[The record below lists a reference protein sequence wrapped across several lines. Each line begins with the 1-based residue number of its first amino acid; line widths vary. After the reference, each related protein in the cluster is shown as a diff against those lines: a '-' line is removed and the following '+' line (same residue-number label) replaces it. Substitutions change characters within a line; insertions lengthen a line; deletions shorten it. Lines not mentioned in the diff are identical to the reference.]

1 MFLNCESDPA
11 GGKKLNR
18 FSYICVTG
26 ATVLALSACSGK
38 PSAVA
43 SRGGSAPTA
52 YGTTFDVPG
61 STEARGA
68 YGGSYAS
75 TDTRDAPVP
84 QVDGKPMWA
93 ANRKHTAEENAR
105 YQFAKNGGDFSA
117 SNETDYVKKAHSFL
131 ERPPHGAETIDRSNG
146 DKLIYDPSGNVF
158 AVVSR
163 DGAPR
168 TMFKPRDGA
177 SYWAQ
182 QKERESQRGKSGYG
196 GGSQSPD
203 QS

>member
-1 MFLNCESDPA
+1 MRSVA
-11 GGKKLNR
+11 
-18 FSYICVTG
+18 YIG
-26 ATVLALSACSGK
+26 AACIMSLALAACNGK

-43 SRGGSAPTA
+43 TQSASAPTA
-52 YGTTFDVPG
+52 YGASGAG
-61 STEARGA
+61 SSNTKGS

-75 TDTRDAPVP
+75 TDPRDAPVP
-84 QVDGKPMWA
+84 QIDGKPMWA
-93 ANRKHTAEENAR
+93 ANRKHTAEENAQ
-105 YQFAKNGGDFSA
+105 YQFAKNGGDFGA
-117 SNETDYVKKAHSFL
+117 ANETEYVKKVHNFVD
-131 ERPPHGAETIDRSNG
+131 RPPHGADTIDRSNG
-146 DKLIYDPSGNVF
+146 DKLIYDPAGNTF

-182 QKERESQRGKSGYG
+182 QKDRESKRGKSGYS
-196 GGSQSPD
+196 GGSQTSD

>member
-1 MFLNCESDPA
+1 MKPVLYLN
-11 GGKKLNR
+11 
-18 FSYICVTG
+18 IC
-26 ATVLALSACSGK
+26 ATALILAACNGK
-38 PSAVA
+38 PSAVSSQSA
-43 SRGGSAPTA
+43 SAPAAYGSSSGAAGSGSGGS
-52 YGTTFDVPG
+52 
-61 STEARGA
+61 

-75 TDTRDAPVP
+75 TDPRDAPVP

-93 ANRKHTAEENAR
+93 ANRKHSAEENAQ
-105 YQFAKNGGDFSA
+105 YQFAKNGGDFA
-117 SNETDYVKKAHSFL
+117 AANETDYVKKVHNFV
-131 ERPPHGAETIDRSNG
+131 ERPPHGADTIERSNG

-182 QKERESQRGKSGYG
+182 QKDRESKRGKTGSG
-196 GGSQSPD
+196 GGSQSAD
-203 QS
+203 QG

>member
-1 MFLNCESDPA
+1 MRSIL
-11 GGKKLNR
+11 
-18 FSYICVTG
+18 YVG
-26 ATVLALSACSGK
+26 ATCMAALALVACNGK

-43 SRGGSAPTA
+43 SQNASAPAAYGGSSS
-52 YGTTFDVPG
+52 G
-61 STEARGA
+61 SASDTKGS

-75 TDTRDAPVP
+75 TDPRDAPVP

-93 ANRKHTAEENAR
+93 ANRKHSAEENAQ
-105 YQFAKNGGDFSA
+105 YQFAKNGGDFGA
-117 SNETDYVKKAHSFL
+117 TNETDYVKKTHSFV
-131 ERPPHGAETIDRSNG
+131 ERPPHGADTIERSNG

-182 QKERESQRGKSGYG
+182 QKDRESSRGKSGG
-196 GGSQSPD
+196 QSSD
-203 QS
+203 QSQ

>member
-1 MFLNCESDPA
+1 MRRVPYLFVCAIA
-11 GGKKLNR
+11 G
-18 FSYICVTG
+18 
-26 ATVLALSACSGK
+26 LALAGCNGK

-43 SRGGSAPTA
+43 SQGAAAPTA
-52 YGTTFDVPG
+52 YGNSSAAQG
-61 STEARGA
+61 SSGSRGS

-75 TDTRDAPVP
+75 ADPRDAPVP
-84 QVDGKPMWA
+84 QIDGKPMWA
-93 ANRKHTAEENAR
+93 ANRKHTAEENAQ
-105 YQFAKNGGDFSA
+105 YQFAKNGGDFAA
-117 SNETDYVKKAHSFL
+117 SNETDYVKKAHSFV
-131 ERPPHGAETIDRSNG
+131 ERPPHGSDTIDRGNG
-146 DKLIYDPSGNVF
+146 DKLIYDPAGNVF

-196 GGSQSPD
+196 GGSQSSD
-203 QS
+203 QTGN

>member
-1 MFLNCESDPA
+1 MNQV
-11 GGKKLNR
+11 
-18 FSYICVTG
+18 SYLFIG
-26 ATVLALSACSGK
+26 AAVVLALAGCSGK

-43 SRGGSAPTA
+43 SRGGASAPTA
-52 YGTTFDVPG
+52 YGNSSGVAG
-61 STEARGA
+61 STAARVS

-75 TDTRDAPVP
+75 TDPRDAPVP

-93 ANRKHTAEENAR
+93 ANRQHTAEENAQ
-105 YQFAKNGGDFSA
+105 YQFAKNGGDFGA
-117 SNETDYVKKAHSFL
+117 ANETDYVKKAHSFL
-131 ERPPHGAETIDRSNG
+131 ERPPRSAETIDRSNG

-182 QKERESQRGKSGYG
+182 QKARESQRGKSGSQ
-196 GGSQSPD
+196 GSD

>member
-1 MFLNCESDPA
+1 MRSV
-11 GGKKLNR
+11 
-18 FSYICVTG
+18 SYFGVVCVAALT
-26 ATVLALSACSGK
+26 LAACNGK

-43 SRGGSAPTA
+43 TQGASAPTA
-52 YGTTFDVPG
+52 YGSA
-61 STEARGA
+61 STGAAPSDARGS

-75 TDTRDAPVP
+75 ADPRDAPVP

-93 ANRKHTAEENAR
+93 ANRKHSAEDNAQ
-105 YQFAKNGGDFSA
+105 YQFAKNGGDFGA
-117 SNETDYVKKAHSFL
+117 ANETDYVKKAHDFV
-131 ERPPHGAETIDRSNG
+131 ERPPHGADTIERSNG

-182 QKERESQRGKSGYG
+182 QKDRESKRGKSGYS
-196 GGSQSPD
+196 GGSQSSD